1 MAQPGPVA
9 PNGISEGLEKLIA
22 DRGGP
27 PSGLARIST
36 SPFSGPAGIQTPTS
50 PTMPSPGGYKRGHA
64 RNASLGTTMT
74 SPSTRRRSI
83 ESTMS
88 LIQGVLDGNGNGR
101 IEEDESV
108 ETLTNK
114 LAGSSVGAG
123 GAGGFTF
130 GGGSSSTNGG
140 AKNGRGGAGAG
151 GR

>member
-1 MAQPGPVA
+1 
-9 PNGISEGLEKLIA
+9 
-22 DRGGP
+22 
-27 PSGLARIST
+27 
-36 SPFSGPAGIQTPTS
+36 
-50 PTMPSPGGYKRGHA
+50 MPSPGGYKRGHA

-140 AKNGRGGAGAG
+140 AKNGRGGAGTG